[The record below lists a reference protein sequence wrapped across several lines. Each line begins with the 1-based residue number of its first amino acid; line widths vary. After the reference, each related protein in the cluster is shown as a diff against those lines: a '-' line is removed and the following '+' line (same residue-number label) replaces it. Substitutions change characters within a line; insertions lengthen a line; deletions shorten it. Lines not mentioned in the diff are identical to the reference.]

1 MSKIIKQK
9 ERGSLIVVSGPSG
22 CGKGTVIQEFLKNHK
37 DAWLS
42 ISCTSRDPRPGDVP
56 NESYFFISREEF
68 EEKIKNDE
76 FLEYAEYNN
85 NYYGTPKEHIE
96 ERLAK
101 GIDVI
106 LEIEVQGALK
116 VKELVPEAICI
127 FIMPPSMKELKKRL
141 VGRGTESKEKVLGRF
156 KTAYQ
161 EINNVTR
168 YNYVVTNDDVE
179 NAVAKMSAILL
190 SEKCRVDRI
199 EEVYLNNEEE
209 EIHELLMDETFINE
223 DIKI

>member
-1 MSKIIKQK
+1 MSKIIKQR

-56 NESYFFISREEF
+56 NESYFFISRDEF
-68 EEKIKNDE
+68 EEKIKNGE

>member
-1 MSKIIKQK
+1 MSKILKQK
-9 ERGSLIVVSGPSG
+9 ERGSLIVISGPSG
-22 CGKGTVIQEFLKNHK
+22 CGKGTIIKDFLSKHDNV
-37 DAWLS
+37 WLS
-42 ISCTSRDPRPGDVP
+42 ISCTSRDMRPGDIAD
-56 NESYFFISREEF
+56 ETYFFISREEF

-76 FLEYAEYNN
+76 FLEYAVYNG

-96 ERLAK
+96 EKLTK

-116 VKELVPEAICI
+116 VKEIVPEAICI
-127 FIMPPSMKELKKRL
+127 FIMPPSMKELRKRL
-141 VGRGTESKEKVLGRF
+141 VGRGTEDKEKVLNRF
-156 KTAYQ
+156 KTAYK
-161 EINNVTR
+161 EINEVTR
-168 YNYVVTNDDVE
+168 YNYVVTNDSIED
-179 NAVAKMSAILL
+179 ASKKIAAIIM

-209 EIHELLMDETFINE
+209 EIHELLMDKDFVNE

>member
-1 MSKIIKQK
+1 MSKIIKQR

-22 CGKGTVIQEFLKNHK
+22 CGKGTVIQEFLKSHK

-42 ISCTSRDPRPGDVP
+42 VSCTSRDPRPGDVP
-56 NESYFFISREEF
+56 NESYYFITREEF
-68 EEKIKNDE
+68 EEKIEKGE
-76 FLEYAEYNN
+76 FLEYAEYNK

-209 EIHELLMDETFINE
+209 EIHELLMDEDFINE